1 MIVEHRPVTG
11 EAGLR
16 AEVPQEREFE
26 VVERHEEP
34 VVEKRAR
41 NVEEVVVRRDVDERT
56 EKVRDTV
63 RQTRVDV
70 ENEAG
75 GRADNLERGT
85 GSNAPSPRSANLRP
99 EFTMSPELGVLPT
112 RRPRRI

>member
-1 MIVEHRPVTG
+1 MSTVQLAVTRP
-11 EAGLR
+11 LR

-70 ENEAG
+70 ENDAG
-75 GRADNLERGT
+75 EKTDNLGRADRLEPT
-85 GSNAPSPRSANLRP
+85 VP
-99 EFTMSPELGVLPT
+99 EERKP
-112 RRPRRI
+112 